1 MAKAY
6 SYDLRKRVIDLL
18 DKGKKRKEIIG
29 LLGISLNSVNRWIRL
44 RKTRGD
50 FQAIERKSGRKR
62 KIVDLV
68 KFEAFIQENNHLT
81 LHAMAEKWGGVSYR
95 CIGST
100 LKRMGY
106 TFKKNHGYIKKEQ
119 NPCV

>member
-1 MAKAY
+1 
-6 SYDLRKRVIDLL
+6 
-18 DKGKKRKEIIG
+18 
-29 LLGISLNSVNRWIRL
+29 VNRWIRL